1 MTTYLLL
8 CVMAG
13 AVCLSNGISSLC
25 GVWPYVEPG
34 GRSNPLSPK
43 LWGGSSARKLSLLT
57 SWQVE
62 KQDSQSHRH
71 RALGPGFRWLIWA
84 AAVSKRVLRGLRRK
98 RLELEWDKS
107 VTPLKMCLCAVS
119 HQLSVRGESY
129 LGMNWSVS
137 SLPENE
143 SPASEYIFFC

>member
-1 MTTYLLL
+1 MATYLLL

-13 AVCLSNGISSLC
+13 AVCLSNHISSLY
-25 GVWPYVEPG
+25 GVWSNG

-43 LWGGSSARKLSLLT
+43 LWGGSFARKLSLLT
-57 SWQVE
+57 SWHVE
-62 KQDSQSHRH
+62 KQDSPSHRH
-71 RALGPGFRWLIWA
+71 SLLGPGFRWLIWA
-84 AAVSKRVLRGLRRK
+84 AAVCKRVLRGLRRK

-107 VTPLKMCLCAVS
+107 VTPLRLCLCAVS

-129 LGMNWSVS
+129 LGINWSIS

-143 SPASEYIFFC
+143 SPASE